1 MTLLELVD
9 IMQKNLEPSN
19 KSTYTSVHFKS
30 KLLEN
35 YGDELVIFN
44 EDGKPDIATFKIV
57 SSLDTYKVLWS
68 TKRY

>member
-19 KSTYTSVHFKS
+19 KSTYTSVYFKS